1 MSNKIFERLLEKYKQ
16 DETRDEKI
24 LVGFFRLDNGDYAT
38 VSVKKFEAYDTP
50 HMHIDAD
57 GVHLAVRLDKP
68 KYYYHDEYEGELHDT
83 EINRFINMLNENY
96 KGTNMSNWE
105 FVATEFNRVYES
117 QRLMPTPP
125 DYTVIND

>member
-1 MSNKIFERLLEKYKQ
+1 MSDKKFEELLEEYKK
-16 DETRDEKI
+16 DEERDDKI
-24 LVGFFRLDNGDYAT
+24 LVGFFKLDNGNYAT
-38 VSVKKFEAYDTP
+38 VSVRKFEAYGTP

-68 KYYYHDEYEGELHDT
+68 KYYYHGEYEGELHDT
-83 EINRFINMLNENY
+83 EIGRFIDMLNDNY

-117 QRLMPTPP
+117 QRLMLTPP
-125 DYTVIND
+125 DYTVING